1 MPFYDFIIF
10 NAYND
15 EEVSVEQKEKIKDL
29 KTLQVPMLEKFQN
42 AINENDIDAV
52 MDLYDDDAILVPAF
66 SSNMKKGKN
75 EIRAFYEQ
83 FFDKDKV

>member
-1 MPFYDFIIF
+1 MNSMRSVIPVLLKP
-10 NAYND
+10 YNG
-15 EEVSVEQKEKIKDL
+15 VEQKEKIKDL

>member
-1 MPFYDFIIF
+1 
-10 NAYND
+10 
-15 EEVSVEQKEKIKDL
+15 
-29 KTLQVPMLEKFQN
+29 MLEKFQN